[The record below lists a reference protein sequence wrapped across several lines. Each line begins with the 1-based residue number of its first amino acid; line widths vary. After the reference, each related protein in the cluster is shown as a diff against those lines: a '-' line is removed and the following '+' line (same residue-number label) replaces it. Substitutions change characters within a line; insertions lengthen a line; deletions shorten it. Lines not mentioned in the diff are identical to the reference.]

1 MAAIVTCLAP
11 SFPAVDAPTR
21 QRVLADTS
29 RFVASQIDALPDF
42 LRFPYRC
49 ALSGFE
55 WLPLLRWGRRFT
67 SLDDVRQ
74 STYVDFWSEAKLGLM
89 RNFVKLIRSCAL
101 LAYYDHPAVQ
111 EPLNAQ
117 VRRARNEPDL
127 TKVRK
132 LAGSG
137 LE

>member
-1 MAAIVTCLAP
+1 VAAIVTCLAP
-11 SFPAVDAPTR
+11 SFPVIDAPTHE
-21 QRVLADTS
+21 RVLADTS
-29 RFVASQIDALPDF
+29 RFVDSQIGALPDF
-42 LRFPYRC
+42 LRFPYRV
-49 ALSGFE
+49 ALTGFE

-67 SLDDVRQ
+67 ALDDARQ
-74 STYVDFWSEAKLGLM
+74 GAYVDFWSEAKLGVM

-101 LAYYDHPAVQ
+101 LAYYDHPALQ

-117 VRRARNEPDL
+117 VRHARNAPDL